1 MLSSRAPRRNSR
13 KRHCE
18 ERSDEA
24 IQTFLCCCLDCFAE
38 PVIGRRFAPTR
49 WLAMTLKLVWMQRQL
64 LLFALAAL
72 TSMSA
77 LPAGTAYA
85 VYPERT
91 IRIVVP
97 FAPGGGT
104 DVIARTLAQEMAKD
118 LGATMI
124 IENRPGAGTII
135 GTQSVAAS
143 EPDGYTLLMG
153 TFANAVNPSLN
164 SKLPYDPHKDFA
176 AVALV
181 ARSFNIVVVNT
192 ASPIKSIADLIAAA
206 RADPDKLSYGTYGTG
221 TSAHLAGELFKSMAK
236 VNLTTVPYKGAAP
249 AITDLLGGQIQVM
262 FTTVASAASLIAG
275 GQLRALAVTSAQRSP
290 AFPELPTV
298 AESGLPGYSA
308 ESWYGLYAPAKT
320 PAEVIDRLNKSAAT
334 AVRSEAFRK
343 LGVNEGL
350 VMVAGPPAELDSY
363 VRGEEERW
371 RKVISDANIRIE

>member
-1 MLSSRAPRRNSR
+1 MWTQMSVR
-13 KRHCE
+13 
-18 ERSDEA
+18 
-24 IQTFLCCCLDCFAE
+24 
-38 PVIGRRFAPTR
+38 R
-49 WLAMTLKLVWMQRQL
+49 WLALAAWAAIS
-64 LLFALAAL
+64 ALAVN
-72 TSMSA
+72 
-77 LPAGTAYA
+77 TAFA
-85 VYPERT
+85 AYPEKT

-124 IENRPGAGTII
+124 IENKPGAGTII

-192 ASPIKSIADLIAAA
+192 ASPIKSIADLIAVA
-206 RADPDKLSYGTYGTG
+206 RADPGKLSYGTYGSG
-221 TSAHLAGELFKSMAK
+221 TSAHLAGELFKSIAK

-249 AITDLLGGQIQVM
+249 AITDLLGGQIQLM

-298 AESGLPGYSA
+298 AESGVPGYSA

-320 PAEVIDRLNKSAAT
+320 PAEIIDRLNKSAAT
-334 AVRSEAFRK
+334 AVRSEAFKK

-350 VMVAGPPAELDSY
+350 VMVASPPAELDRY